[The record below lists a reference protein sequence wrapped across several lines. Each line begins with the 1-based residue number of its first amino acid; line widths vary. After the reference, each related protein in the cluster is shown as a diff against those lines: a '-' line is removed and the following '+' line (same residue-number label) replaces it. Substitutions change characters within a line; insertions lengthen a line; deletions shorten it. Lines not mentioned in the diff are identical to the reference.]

1 MYWSQFLSVAFA
13 ITSLNLLINLVLTI
27 ITDPGQIPD
36 IPEWNMPE
44 EKEDKESAA
53 IGNDN

>member
-36 IPEWNMPE
+36 IPEWNMSE